1 MITVALARNVTAGR
15 VMVTE
20 TACAGPAVAAVAA
33 WPQVVLEAGQATE
46 LYLVTRRPDPAATGA
61 PRPSLLGGR

>member
-1 MITVALARNVTAGR
+1 VITVALARNVSSGPLTL
-15 VMVTE
+15 TE

-33 WPQVVLEAGQATE
+33 WPQVVLGASQATE
-46 LYLVTRRPDPAATGA
+46 LYLVTRRLDPTATAA